1 MKSSKIYDILGIG
14 IGPFNLGLAALA
26 DKIENL
32 AHGTQK
38 LNSIFFDQQHTFN
51 WHAGMLLDKARLQVP
66 YYADLVTLADP
77 TNRFSYLNYLHA
89 TQKLFALGITEE
101 YVITRKQYNEYCKWV
116 VEQLPNLFFGME
128 CKSIHYHK
136 SSKLFC
142 VRLQDTS
149 SGSTLTYRAKKI
161 VIGVGSIP
169 SVPECA
175 QPFLGDHMIHSANYL
190 FAKEK
195 LLKKRKITIIGS
207 GQSAAE
213 IFYDLLHHP
222 ECFDNL
228 FMFTRAPD
236 FFPMDY
242 SRFALEKT
250 TPDYIDYFY
259 SLSDEKKK
267 QILNRQNHLF
277 KGINF
282 QLIADIHDALGAHRL
297 SYPFKKIGLVTSSEL
312 RHIELFADNVDK
324 TKIRTTFYHDEM
336 EKEFIHSTE
345 AIILA
350 TGYKYVTPDFLQP
363 VKELIRW
370 RTDGLYDV
378 QKNYSIDQA
387 STIFV
392 QNAEL
397 HTHGFNAPDLGMGPY
412 RNAIILNTILGKE
425 HFKIEKNTPFQD
437 FGIPPEDEP

>member
-1 MKSSKIYDILGIG
+1 MKSSKIYDIIGIG
-14 IGPFNLGLAALA
+14 IGPFNLGMAALA
-26 DKIENL
+26 EKIEGL
-32 AHGTQK
+32 DC
-38 LNSIFFDQQHTFN
+38 IFFDKQNRFN
-51 WHAGMLLDKARLQVP
+51 WHEGMLLDNARLQVP

-89 TQKLFALGITEE
+89 TQKLTALGITEE
-101 YVITRKQYNEYCKWV
+101 YFITRKQYNEYCKWV
-116 VEQLPNLFFGME
+116 VDQLANLFFGME
-128 CKSIHYHK
+128 CKSTHYHK
-136 SSKLFC
+136 STNLYC

-175 QPFLGDHMIHSANYL
+175 QQFLVDHNNSITHSSNYL

-195 LLKKRKITIIGS
+195 LLTKRKITIIGS

-228 FMFTRAPD
+228 FMFTRAAD

-259 SLSDEKKK
+259 SLPDSKKEA
-267 QILNRQNHLF
+267 LLSRQNHLY

-282 QLIADIHDALGAHRL
+282 SLIADIHDSLGAHRL
-297 SYPFKKIGLVTSSEL
+297 THPFKKIGLVTSSEL
-312 RHIELFADNVDK
+312 KHIELISPDAIK
-324 TKIRTTFYHDEM
+324 TSFYHDEM
-336 EKEFIHSTE
+336 GKEFIHSTE
-345 AIILA
+345 ALILA
-350 TGYKYVTPDFLQP
+350 TGYKYETPDFLQP

-370 RTDGLYDV
+370 RADGLYDV
-378 QKNYSIDQA
+378 QKNYSIDHCN
-387 STIFV
+387 TLFV

-412 RNAIILNTILGKE
+412 RNAVILNTILGKE

-437 FGIPPEDEP
+437 FGIPPEE